1 MPFRFDRLVA
11 YALAWLAVVLLVG
24 AVSKQAGYRAGYEAA
39 RKGAQVAIQHHIDSD
54 AEVTARLC
62 GIAVPGGAGQVCHA
76 GDEGFRPEC
85 SK

>member
-39 RKGAQVAIQHHIDSD
+39 RKGAQIAIQHHIDS
-54 AEVTARLC
+54 ATR
-62 GIAVPGGAGQVCHA
+62 
-76 GDEGFRPEC
+76 
-85 SK
+85 